1 VVVET
6 PEHSASTIDFLL
18 ALTRDKMEDL
28 QMGFVQPPSGGL
40 IGYSNYNL
48 YSNCENLTGV
58 SITVD
63 VTEEMIAVPSAP
75 AADGSIQSNGI
86 GFQLNCLPRAGGD
99 ITWQQYIMVVSR
111 TGEDLRWGINNWNND
126 PAYPD
131 GIINQGGDLATLP
144 SSLGSGYASIPAGYR
159 LQITLGNDSSDNIN
173 EATFSMYDQNG
184 APVFT
189 PNTVKLLSLTD
200 VNGNPITAA
209 ELSPIVDIDFLIVGY
224 ANRADTTLSQG
235 AGTITYQA
243 SNALTVL
250 DTFPP
255 CTAGVNT
262 GESSNVT
269 YGVLD
274 ASSAVIVQTFQA
286 PPPGVASVTASSP
299 ILWTGSSDTC
309 TVTLNQTAPTEGT
322 PVTLSLAGEYG
333 TGFSG
338 VNLSTSVL
346 EIGGGATQGSFQVI
360 ASATAWGALT
370 ITAAGL
376 DGVDQSTS
384 VLVVAGQITL
394 SIDTASPKSG
404 QPVAFTVYVRTP
416 APSSGGQITLTATN
430 AINIVVSGMPSSIP
444 LGAGATSA
452 QFTLVPTS
460 SRAVGS
466 VTITATY
473 EGNSA
478 STVVTLDSLHITPP
492 RIGGKFPV

>member
-1 VVVET
+1 
-6 PEHSASTIDFLL
+6 
-18 ALTRDKMEDL
+18 
-28 QMGFVQPPSGGL
+28 MGIVQPPSGGL

-111 TGEDLRWGINNWNND
+111 TGEDLRWGANNWDND
-126 PAYPD
+126 PAHPD

-144 SSLGSGYASIPAGYR
+144 SSLGAGYASIPAGYR
-159 LQITLGNDSSDNIN
+159 LQITLSNDTNDNIN
-173 EATFSMYDQNG
+173 GATYSMYDQNG
-184 APVFT
+184 APVF
-189 PNTVKLLSLTD
+189 PPKTVDLTSLTD
-200 VNGNPITAA
+200 VNGNQITVA

-224 ANRADTTLSQG
+224 ANGADTTLSQG

-243 SNALTVL
+243 TNSLTVL
-250 DTFPP
+250 NTFPS

-262 GESSNVT
+262 LESSNVT

-274 ASSAVIVQTFQA
+274 SSSAVIVQTFQA

-299 ILWTGSSDTC
+299 ILWTGSSVTC
-309 TVTLNQTAPTEGT
+309 TITLNRTAPAGGT

-333 TGFSG
+333 AAFSG
-338 VNLSTSVL
+338 ITLSTSVL
-346 EIGGGATQGSFQVI
+346 EISGGAIEGTFQII
-360 ASATAWGALT
+360 ASAAAWGAVT

-376 DGVDQSTS
+376 DGVGQPTS

-394 SIDTASPKSG
+394 SVDTVGPKSG
-404 QPVAFTVYVRTP
+404 QPVAFTVQVRTP
-416 APSSGGQITLTATN
+416 APPSGGQITLGSSN
-430 AINIVVSGMPSSIP
+430 PVNIAVSGMPASVP

-460 SRAVGS
+460 SRAIGS

-478 STVVTLDSLHITPP
+478 STVLTLDSLHVTPP
-492 RIGGKFPV
+492 RTGGKFPV